1 MVQEKIE
8 YVIKTRDKK
17 GNDVFLGEPNMIED
31 YPMVTQL
38 NFANKF
44 VDSTIAVIFLSA
56 QKELLDKGFEV
67 LAIKVIYEY

>member
-1 MVQEKIE
+1 MIQEKIE
-8 YVIKTRDKK
+8 YVIKTRNKN
-17 GNDVFLGEPNMIED
+17 GDVFLGEPNMIEN

-44 VDSTIAVIFLSA
+44 VDSTIAVMFLSG

-67 LAIKVIYEY
+67 VAIKVTYEY